1 MTIQPYHN
9 EITNQTIKQ
18 FIAISHELEQMRSQI
33 GMLKQKLEQQT
44 IVNDRHIRNSMKSKI
59 SDLNR
64 TVRGTIFAGI
74 FAVVFAPV
82 TFYINGC
89 SLAFIIATAVM
100 LAVCLGLT
108 IVQKINL
115 GRMMDLSQG
124 NLVETAE
131 KLSKVRT
138 HYKEWYKIAIPMIIV
153 WGGWMIYEMVNVL
166 GVDSPTAIG
175 FYCGAGVGLLIGG
188 IIGAR
193 INRKVVQQANEILV
207 QIEELQRP

>member
-1 MTIQPYHN
+1 MENNTLLSN
-9 EITNQTIKQ
+9 
-18 FIAISHELEQMRSQI
+18 ELEQMRAQI
-33 GMLKQKLEQQT
+33 GMLKKKLEQQA
-44 IVNDRHIRNSMKSKI
+44 IVNDMHIRNSMKSKI

-64 TVRGTIFAGI
+64 TVRATIFAGI

-82 TFYINGC
+82 TFYIQGA
-89 SLAFIIATAVM
+89 SLAFVISTAVM

-115 GRMMDLSQG
+115 GKMMDLSQG

-138 HYKEWYKIAIPMIIV
+138 HYKDWYKIAIPMLLA
-153 WGGWMIYEMVNVL
+153 WGGWMIYEMVQVL
-166 GVDSPTAIG
+166 GVDSPTAVG
-175 FYCGAGVGLLIGG
+175 FYSGAGVGLIIGG

-193 INRKVVQQANEILV
+193 VNRKVVNKANEILS
-207 QIEELQRP
+207 QIAELQRV

>member
-1 MTIQPYHN
+1 MENNTLL
-9 EITNQTIKQ
+9 
-18 FIAISHELEQMRSQI
+18 SHELEQMRSQI

-74 FAVVFAPV
+74 FAVVFAPM

-138 HYKEWYKIAIPMIIV
+138 HYKEWYKIAIPMILV
-153 WGGWMIYEMVNVL
+153 WVGWMIYEMVNTI
-166 GVDSPTAIG
+166 GIESPTAIG

-188 IIGAR
+188 IIGFR
-193 INRKVVQQANEILV
+193 INRKVVRQANEILA
-207 QIEELQRP
+207 QIEELQQS

>member
-1 MTIQPYHN
+1 MENNTLL
-9 EITNQTIKQ
+9 
-18 FIAISHELEQMRSQI
+18 SHELEQMRSQI

-74 FAVVFAPV
+74 FAVVFAPM

-188 IIGAR
+188 IGHYIAMYFLIKNLNSICVEYNQR
-193 INRKVVQQANEILV
+193 ISAQN
-207 QIEELQRP
+207 

>member
-1 MTIQPYHN
+1 MENNTLL
-9 EITNQTIKQ
+9 
-18 FIAISHELEQMRSQI
+18 SHELEQMRSQI

-64 TVRGTIFAGI
+64 TVRGTIFVGI
-74 FAVVFAPV
+74 FAVVFAPM

-193 INRKVVQQANEILV
+193 INRKVVQQANEILA
-207 QIEELQRP
+207 QIEELQHS

>member
-1 MTIQPYHN
+1 MENNTLL
-9 EITNQTIKQ
+9 
-18 FIAISHELEQMRSQI
+18 SHELEQMRSQI
-33 GMLKQKLEQQT
+33 GILKQKLEQQT

-74 FAVVFAPV
+74 FAVVFAPM

-153 WGGWMIYEMVNVL
+153 WVGWMIYEMVNVL

-175 FYCGAGVGLLIGG
+175 FYCGAGVGLIIGG

-193 INRKVVQQANEILV
+193 INRKVVQQANEILA
-207 QIEELQRP
+207 QIEELQHS

>member
-1 MTIQPYHN
+1 MENNTLL
-9 EITNQTIKQ
+9 
-18 FIAISHELEQMRSQI
+18 SHELEQMRSQI

-74 FAVVFAPV
+74 FAVVFAPM

-115 GRMMDLSQG
+115 GRMTDLSQS
-124 NLVETAE
+124 NLIETAE
-131 KLSKVRT
+131 KLSKTRT
-138 HYKEWYKIAIPMIIV
+138 HYKEWYKIAIPMLLGWV
-153 WGGWMIYEMVNVL
+153 GWMIYEMVNAI
-166 GVDSPTAIG
+166 GIESPTAIG
-175 FYCGAGVGLLIGG
+175 FYCGAGVGLIIGG
-188 IIGAR
+188 VIGAR
-193 INRKVVQQANEILV
+193 INRKVVQQANEILA
-207 QIEELQRP
+207 QIEELQQS